1 MKAMSKFWMA
11 LVVGVAV
18 MAITVPS
25 WAGPVPEVPSSDAQG
40 WIGPLSATL
49 TSTFTGGIVTS
60 WVFNAAGAAA
70 GHGFVYVYQVKNTF
84 TKSKDPNIDN
94 ISFDLL
100 GPIVTNPNL
109 PYDKKNKKTL
119 TTFAFQ
125 FDELEIGKV
134 KIKGNKTL
142 TDATLASPVT
152 FSFDKG
158 EPGLEPGQTSMLFA
172 FFSPA
177 PPTTID
183 ATINFIDKYRNSQG
197 STTARVLTP
206 SPEASVGV
214 MFGLGLLGLPFFR
227 KLRRRFTK

>member
-1 MKAMSKFWMA
+1 M
-11 LVVGVAV
+11 
-18 MAITVPS
+18 T
-25 WAGPVPEVPSSDAQG
+25 
-40 WIGPLSATL
+40 
-49 TSTFTGGIVTS
+49 
-60 WVFNAAGAAA
+60 
-70 GHGFVYVYQVKNTF
+70 
-84 TKSKDPNIDN
+84 
-94 ISFDLL
+94 
-100 GPIVTNPNL
+100 
-109 PYDKKNKKTL
+109 KKTL

-125 FDELEIGKV
+125 FGELKIGKV

-152 FSFDKG
+152 FHFDKG

-177 PPTTID
+177 PPKTID
-183 ATINFIDKYRNSQG
+183 ATINFTNGSQA
-197 STTARVLTP
+197 TARVLTP

>member
-1 MKAMSKFWMA
+1 MKAMSKLWMA

-18 MAITVPS
+18 IAARSPS
-25 WAGPVPEVPSSDAQG
+25 WADPVLEVPQVPSSDAQR
-40 WIGPLSATL
+40 WIGSLSATL

-70 GHGFVYVYQVKNTF
+70 GFGFVYVYQVKNTYER
-84 TKSKDPNIDN
+84 SDDPNIDN

-100 GPIVTNPNL
+100 GPIVTEPNL
-109 PYDKKNKKTL
+109 SYGGNKTL
-119 TTFAFQ
+119 RTFAFQ
-125 FDELEIGKV
+125 FPQLSDARAES
-134 KIKGNKTL
+134 KIL
-142 TDATLASPVT
+142 TGATLASPVT
-152 FSFDKG
+152 FYFDRG
-158 EPGLEPGQTSMLFA
+158 EPGLEPRQTSMLFA

-183 ATINFIDKYRNSQG
+183 ATIKFTNGSQA
-197 STTARVLTP
+197 TASVLTP

>member
-25 WAGPVPEVPSSDAQG
+25 WADPVPVPVVPKDDAQG
-40 WIGPLSATL
+40 WIGSLLDSATL

-60 WVFNAAGAAA
+60 WVFNAAGAAT
-70 GHGFVYVYQVKNTF
+70 GLGFVYVYQVKNTF
-84 TKSKDPNIDN
+84 PSKDDPNIDN
-94 ISFDLL
+94 ISFNLL

-109 PYDKKNKKTL
+109 TYDKKTL

-125 FDELEIGKV
+125 FDELKIDKV
-134 KIKGNKTL
+134 KITGNKTL

-152 FSFDKG
+152 FYFDKG

-183 ATINFIDKYRNSQG
+183 ATINFTKG
-197 STTARVLTP
+197 SPATARVLTP

>member
-18 MAITVPS
+18 IAARSPS
-25 WAGPVPEVPSSDAQG
+25 WADPVSVPVVPSSDAQG
-40 WIGPLSATL
+40 WIDVNLLSATL

-60 WVFNAAGAAA
+60 WVFNAAGDAA
-70 GHGFVYVYQVKNTF
+70 GFGFVYVYQVKNTF
-84 TKSKDPNIDN
+84 TKKNDPTIDN

-109 PYDKKNKKTL
+109 PYDETTL

-125 FDELEIGKV
+125 FGELKIGEV
-134 KIKGNKTL
+134 TITGGNTL
-142 TDATLASPVT
+142 TKATLASPVT
-152 FSFDKG
+152 FYFDEGK
-158 EPGLEPGQTSMLFA
+158 PGLEPGQTSMLFA

-183 ATINFIDKYRNSQG
+183 ATIKFTKG
-197 STTARVLTP
+197 SPATARVLTP

>member
-70 GHGFVYVYQVKNTF
+70 GHGFVYVYQVENTF
-84 TKSKDPNIDN
+84 TKSKDPNIEK

-100 GPIVTNPNL
+100 GPIVTTPNL
-109 PYDKKNKKTL
+109 KYDKNKKTL

-125 FDELEIGKV
+125 FKELTKT
-134 KIKGNKTL
+134 IKGDKTL

-158 EPGLEPGQTSMLFA
+158 EPGLEPRQTSMLFA

-183 ATINFIDKYRNSQG
+183 ATINFVDKDGNSQG
-197 STTARVLTP
+197 FTTARVLTP

>member
-1 MKAMSKFWMA
+1 MKAMSKLWMA

-40 WIGPLSATL
+40 WIGPLLDSATL

-109 PYDKKNKKTL
+109 PYDKKTL

-125 FDELEIGKV
+125 FNELKIGKV

-152 FSFDKG
+152 FHFDKG

-183 ATINFIDKYRNSQG
+183 ATINFVDKHGNSQG
-197 STTARVLTP
+197 SATARVLTP

>member
-18 MAITVPS
+18 IAARSPS
-25 WAGPVPEVPSSDAQG
+25 WADPVSVPVVPSSDAQG
-40 WIGPLSATL
+40 WIGSLSATL

-70 GHGFVYVYQVKNTF
+70 GFRFVYVYQVKNTF
-84 TKSKDPNIDN
+84 TKKDDPNIDN

-109 PYDKKNKKTL
+109 PYDKNKKTL

-125 FDELEIGKV
+125 FKELTETITGD
-134 KIKGNKTL
+134 KTL
-142 TDATLASPVT
+142 TEATLASPVT
-152 FSFDKG
+152 FHFDKG
-158 EPGLEPGQTSMLFA
+158 EPGLEPRQTSMLFA

-183 ATINFIDKYRNSQG
+183 ATINFVDKDGNSQG
-197 STTARVLTP
+197 FTTARVLTP

>member
-25 WAGPVPEVPSSDAQG
+25 WAGPVPVVPSSDAQG
-40 WIGPLSATL
+40 WIGSLSATL

-70 GHGFVYVYQVKNTF
+70 IREHGFVYVYQVKNTF
-84 TKSKDPNIDN
+84 SKKVDPNIDN

-109 PYDKKNKKTL
+109 PYDKNKETL

-125 FDELEIGKV
+125 FRELTMTITGD
-134 KIKGNKTL
+134 NPL
-142 TDATLASPVT
+142 TEATLASPVT
-152 FSFDKG
+152 FSFDRGK
-158 EPGLEPGQTSMLFA
+158 PGLEPGQTSMLFA

-183 ATINFIDKYRNSQG
+183 ATIKFTNGSQA
-197 STTARVLTP
+197 TARVLTP

>member
-18 MAITVPS
+18 IAARSPS
-25 WAGPVPEVPSSDAQG
+25 WADPVSVPVVPSSDAQG
-40 WIGPLSATL
+40 WIGSLLDSATL
-49 TSTFTGGIVTS
+49 TSTFTGGTVTS
-60 WVFNAAGAAA
+60 WVFNAKGAAA
-70 GHGFVYVYQVKNTF
+70 GLGFVYVYQVKNTF
-84 TKSKDPNIDN
+84 PSKDDPNIDN

-109 PYDKKNKKTL
+109 SYDKNKTL

-125 FDELEIGKV
+125 FDELKIGET

-142 TDATLASPVT
+142 IDATLASPVT
-152 FSFDKG
+152 FSFDKK
-158 EPGLEPGQTSMLFA
+158 EPGLEPKQTSMLFA

-183 ATINFIDKYRNSQG
+183 ATIKFTNDSRA
-197 STTARVLTP
+197 TARVLTP

>member
-18 MAITVPS
+18 IAARSPS
-25 WAGPVPEVPSSDAQG
+25 WADPVSVPVVPSSDAQG
-40 WIGPLSATL
+40 WIGSLSATL

-60 WVFNAAGAAA
+60 WVFNAAGDAA
-70 GHGFVYVYQVKNTF
+70 GFGFVYVYQVKNTF
-84 TKSKDPNIDN
+84 TQKNDPTIDK

-100 GPIVTNPNL
+100 GPIVTNPGL
-109 PYDKKNKKTL
+109 TYDEKTL

-125 FDELEIGKV
+125 FGETGY
-134 KIKGNKTL
+134 NTL
-142 TDATLASPVT
+142 TGATLASPVT
-152 FSFDKG
+152 FSFDEGK
-158 EPGLEPGQTSMLFA
+158 PGLEPGQTSMLFA

-183 ATINFIDKYRNSQG
+183 ATINFKFTSRDFPP
-197 STTARVLTP
+197 TATARVLTP

>member
-1 MKAMSKFWMA
+1 MKAMSKLWMA

-25 WAGPVPEVPSSDAQG
+25 WADPVPVVPKDDAQG
-40 WIGPLSATL
+40 WIGSLSATL

-70 GHGFVYVYQVKNTF
+70 GFGFVYVYQVKNTF
-84 TKSKDPNIDN
+84 TKKDDPNIDN

-109 PYDKKNKKTL
+109 PYDKKTL

-125 FDELEIGKV
+125 FDELKIGKV
-134 KIKGNKTL
+134 KIKGDKTL

-152 FSFDKG
+152 FHFDKG

-183 ATINFIDKYRNSQG
+183 ATINFVDKHGNSQG
-197 STTARVLTP
+197 SATARVLTP

>member
-1 MKAMSKFWMA
+1 MKAMSKLWMA

-25 WAGPVPEVPSSDAQG
+25 WADPVKEVPKDDAQG
-40 WIGPLSATL
+40 WINVNSLSATL

-70 GHGFVYVYQVKNTF
+70 GFGFVYVYQVKNTF
-84 TKSKDPNIDN
+84 TKSTDPNIDN

-109 PYDKKNKKTL
+109 SYDKNKTL

-125 FDELEIGKV
+125 FDELKIGKV
-134 KIKGNKTL
+134 KITGDKKL

-152 FSFDKG
+152 FHFDKG

-183 ATINFIDKYRNSQG
+183 ATINFVDKYGNSQG

>member
-18 MAITVPS
+18 IAARSPS
-25 WAGPVPEVPSSDAQG
+25 WADPVSVPVVPSSDAQG
-40 WIGPLSATL
+40 WIGSLSATL

-60 WVFNAAGAAA
+60 WVFNAAGDAAIH

-84 TKSKDPNIDN
+84 TKKNDPTIDN

-109 PYDKKNKKTL
+109 PYDKTTL

-125 FDELEIGKV
+125 FGELKIGEV
-134 KIKGNKTL
+134 TITGDNTL
-142 TDATLASPVT
+142 TYATLASPVT

-158 EPGLEPGQTSMLFA
+158 KPGLEPGQTSMLFA

-183 ATINFIDKYRNSQG
+183 ATINFTKG
-197 STTARVLTP
+197 SPATARVLTP

>member
-1 MKAMSKFWMA
+1 MKAMSKLWMA

-25 WAGPVPEVPSSDAQG
+25 WADPVPVVPKDDAQG
-40 WIGPLSATL
+40 WIGPLLDSATL

-70 GHGFVYVYQVKNTF
+70 GFGFVYVYQVENTF
-84 TKSKDPNIDN
+84 TKKDDPNIDN

-109 PYDKKNKKTL
+109 PYDKKKL

-125 FDELEIGKV
+125 FNELKIGKV

-152 FSFDKG
+152 FSFDTG

-183 ATINFIDKYRNSQG
+183 ATINFVDKHGNSQG
-197 STTARVLTP
+197 SATARVLTP